1 MIPRDGPREKT
12 PGPHHLFSCL
22 TIYFPSSPLNQTH
35 SKKFSFSFSLQSF
48 PSTLFHLQTNTPLKE
63 TNINHPKGH
72 DYAEWVRI
80 TRPISSYEDGSG
92 NAQLGKC
99 HTEASFSEHPLAKR
113 RTQKDEFLQST
124 SFPTVEA
131 AQ

>member
-1 MIPRDGPREKT
+1 MTIYHEAIFLLQYLMEKHRETCKYICMVFIDIEKHMIWFLDMGLGRKH
-12 PGPHHLFSCL
+12 PGL

-92 NAQLGKC
+92 NA
-99 HTEASFSEHPLAKR
+99 
-113 RTQKDEFLQST
+113 
-124 SFPTVEA
+124 
-131 AQ
+131 